1 MYLHFLKSKINRLA
15 VAIVN
20 GLLRLIPFFTLRRI
34 FLGLV
39 GVLIHRSSSVHRD
52 LRLTTLGKITVGS
65 NSTIN
70 RGTLLDARKGIFIG
84 ENVTI
89 AHDCRI
95 YTLGH
100 DIDSSKFEAK
110 GAQVRIGNNAVLFAG
125 CKVMPGVEI
134 AENAVILPFSVLTK
148 CVGPNEVWG
157 GNPAMFKRFR
167 RSESHEYISSYFVW
181 FGN

>member
-1 MYLHFLKSKINRLA
+1 MA
-15 VAIVN
+15 N
-20 GLLRLIPFFTLRRI
+20 GLLRLVPFFMLRRA

-39 GVLIHRSSSVHRD
+39 GVRVHRSSSVHRH
-52 LRLTTLGKITVGS
+52 LRLTTFGKITIGN
-65 NSTIN
+65 NSTVN
-70 RGTLLDARKGIFIG
+70 RSVLLDARKSIIIG
-84 ENVTI
+84 DNVTI
-89 AHDCRI
+89 AHECRI

-110 GAQVRIGNNAVLFAG
+110 GAQVRIGNNVVLFAG

-134 AENAVILPFSVLTK
+134 ADNAVILPFSVLTK

-157 GNPAMFKRFR
+157 GNPAIFKRFR
-167 RSESHEYISSYFVW
+167 RSESFEYISSYFVW